1 MKKVLFVATVYR
13 FLKFEKSDMEL
24 LKAKGYEIHTGANM
38 YEAEWL
44 QDDGSLDDLEI
55 HKHQI
60 DFGRSP
66 FSSKS
71 LKAYKQLKKLF
82 ETEQFE
88 ILHCHTPVAAAISRM
103 AARKYHKKGMRV
115 IYTSHGF
122 HFHKKS
128 SVKTWILYY
137 PIEYL
142 LAYITDMIITIN
154 KEDYNVIQ
162 KFHVKEKKYIPG
174 VGVDTR
180 YIECMEVEPC
190 KLKQQY
196 GIPADAFV
204 ILSIGE
210 LSIRKNHEVVIR
222 ALAKCGRDDI
232 YYVICGT
239 GTLKERLEMLS
250 EELGIQKRVIL
261 AGQVSHDEA
270 IKMCHMCDIGAIPS
284 RIEGLG
290 LAGIE
295 SLAAGKPLIASNVH
309 GIKDYAIDGITGIT
323 CDPLSVEQFKNAILR
338 LHDDKDYYQIC
349 QNNAKS
355 MSEKFD
361 IAESR
366 RYMEENY
373 SVFTSQKKG

>member
-44 QDDGSLDDLEI
+44 QDDGSLDDLEL

-60 DFGRSP
+60 DFGRNP
-66 FSSKS
+66 FSNQS

-82 ETEQFE
+82 ETEKYE
-88 ILHCHTPVAAAISRM
+88 ILHCHTPVAAAIARM
-103 AARKYHKKGMRV
+103 AARKYHKAGMKV

-128 SVKTWILYY
+128 SIKTWLLYY

-142 LAYITDMIITIN
+142 LANITDMIVTIN

-162 KFHVKEKKYIPG
+162 KFHVKEKRYIPG
-174 VGVDTR
+174 VGVDTE
-180 YIECMEVEPC
+180 YIDHMETDTG
-190 KLKQQY
+190 KLRKQY
-196 GIPADAFV
+196 GISDNAFV

-210 LSIRKNHEVVIR
+210 LSVRKNHEVVIK
-222 ALAKCGRDDI
+222 AVAECGRDDI

-239 GTLKERLEMLS
+239 GALKERLEMLS
-250 EELGIQKRVIL
+250 KELGIQKQVIL
-261 AGQVSHDEA
+261 AGQISHDNV

-295 SLAAGKPLIASNVH
+295 LLAAGKPLIASNVH
-309 GIKDYAIDGITGIT
+309 GIKDYAVDGVTGIT
-323 CDPLSVEQFKNAILR
+323 CEPLSVEQFKHAILQ
-338 LHDDKDYYQIC
+338 LHNDKSYYQTC
-349 QNNAKS
+349 QKNAKS
-355 MSEKFD
+355 MAQKFD
-361 IAESR
+361 IAEAR
-366 RYMEENY
+366 KRMAENY
-373 SVFTSQKKG
+373 SVFTS